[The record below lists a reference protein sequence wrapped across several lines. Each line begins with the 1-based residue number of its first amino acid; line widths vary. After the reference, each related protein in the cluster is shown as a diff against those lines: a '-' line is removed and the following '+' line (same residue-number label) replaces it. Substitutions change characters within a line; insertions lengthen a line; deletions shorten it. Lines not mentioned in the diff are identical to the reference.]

1 MWTTASGRTCDGEQ
15 DDFITVLPMFH
26 CVLITEGKKMSWS
39 DCLPVL
45 LGNGVNC
52 VFCCLTTVTQSRSVF
67 VWSWFIQQ
75 YFISAVVTSKL
86 NLDSPSF
93 SISLISFFFLLL
105 SRVHL
110 GMTFCGSKMRNR
122 IQTWLIGIVAYFFIS
137 VLHQRECNWQYEF
150 PLK

>member
-93 SISLISFFFLLL
+93 SISLISFFFSSSCPVYTWEWLSVAPRWETGFRHDWLGLLPIFL
-105 SRVHL
+105 SVFYTKGNVIDNMSFH
-110 GMTFCGSKMRNR
+110 
-122 IQTWLIGIVAYFFIS
+122 
-137 VLHQRECNWQYEF
+137 
-150 PLK
+150 